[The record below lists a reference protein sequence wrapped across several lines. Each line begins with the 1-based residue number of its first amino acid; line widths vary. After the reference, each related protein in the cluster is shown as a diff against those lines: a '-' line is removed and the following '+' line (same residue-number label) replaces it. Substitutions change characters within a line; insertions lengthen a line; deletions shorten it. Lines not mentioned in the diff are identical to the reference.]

1 MVNIARWTMAHRRT
15 VVVAW
20 IVAVV
25 GIFAVSGAV
34 GKKTASSFTLPGTGS
49 QQAVDLLQS
58 KFPAQAGDADQI
70 VFQARNGTLT
80 SGADRSSIEAMLA
93 RVARLPH
100 VTSVVSPYAAGQQAI
115 SRDGTIGFAT
125 VNFDERANALPV
137 AAVNRV
143 ISTAQSARS
152 ATLDVQLGGQAI
164 EQAQQASLGFAT
176 IVGIAAAIV
185 ILLISFG
192 SFAAMGLPIATALL
206 GLGAGIGVIT
216 LASHVIDMPSF
227 ASELALMIG
236 LGVGV
241 DYALFIVTRFRENFR
256 SNGGNVE
263 QAVEAAINTSGRAV
277 LFAGITVVI
286 ALLGMFALGVS
297 LLSGAAVAAS
307 IGVVLV
313 LFASLTLLPALLS
326 LIGRRVGEASGR
338 PAVRFRRRR
347 SGPAA
352 QSSPAVAQSSPAVAQ
367 PSPAVAQPER
377 AGFWLRWVQRVQ
389 RRPAITAVAATA
401 LMLALAAPALGLRL
415 ASSDAGNDPANQTT
429 RQAYELL
436 AKGFGRGFNGPLQL
450 AVALPQAHD
459 TAALTRLSDAV
470 RSTPGVVSVARPELN
485 RDGTAAAVV
494 VYPATSPQSAETS
507 SLVTHLRDSV
517 IPSVER
523 SSGARVYVGGATA
536 AQVDFSHV
544 LASKLPLFIG
554 VVVALAALLLLVVF
568 RSFVIPAQAALMNL
582 LSIGASLGIV
592 QAVFERGW
600 GAGLFGSQA
609 GPIDSFIPVLT
620 FAIVFGLSMDYEVFL
635 VSRVHE
641 EWQARRD
648 PSAAVREGLS
658 RTGRVISA
666 AAAVM
671 VAVFGAFAISGDRVL
686 AMFGLAMASA
696 VFLDAIVVRML
707 LLPAVLELLGR
718 RTWAMPTWLDR
729 RLPRIAIE
737 AEDHDGAHPA
747 SRPTLEPAFE
757 PTS

>member
-25 GIFAVSGAV
+25 GILAVSGSV

-70 VFQARNGTLT
+70 VFQARTGALT
-80 SGADRSSIEAMLA
+80 NAADRSSIEAMLS

-100 VTSVVSPYAAGQQAI
+100 VTSVVSPYAAGQHAI

-143 ISTAQSARS
+143 ISTAESARS
-152 ATLDVQLGGQAI
+152 STLNVELGGQAI

-185 ILLISFG
+185 ILLISLG
-192 SFAAMGLPIATALL
+192 SFAAMGLPIATALF

-241 DYALFIVTRFRENFR
+241 DYALFIVTRFRENYR
-256 SNGGNVE
+256 SNGGDVA

-313 LFASLTLLPALLS
+313 LAASLTLLPALLS
-326 LIGRRVGEASGR
+326 LIGRRVGEAGG
-338 PAVRFRRRR
+338 RR
-347 SGPAA
+347 S
-352 QSSPAVAQSSPAVAQ
+352 SPQAG
-367 PSPAVAQPER
+367 PER
-377 AGFWLRWVQRVQ
+377 PGFWLRWVQRVQ
-389 RRPAITAVAATA
+389 RRPALTAVAATA

-429 RQAYELL
+429 RQAFDLL
-436 AKGFGRGFNGPLQL
+436 AKGFGPGFNGPLQL
-450 AVALPQAHD
+450 AVALPHAHD
-459 TAALTRLSDAV
+459 TAPLTSLSQAV
-470 RSTPGVVSVARPELN
+470 KSTPGVVSVTPPELN

-494 VYPATSPQSAETS
+494 VYPSTSPQSAQTS
-507 SLVTHLRDSV
+507 SLVTRLRDSV
-517 IPSVER
+517 IPPVER

-568 RSFVIPAQAALMNL
+568 RSFVIPVQAALMNL

-648 PSAAVREGLS
+648 PSAAVREGLA

-718 RTWAMPTWLDR
+718 TTWAMPRWLDR

-737 AEDHDGAHPA
+737 AESPTPGPAGAA
-747 SRPTLEPAFE
+747 RPSLEPAFE